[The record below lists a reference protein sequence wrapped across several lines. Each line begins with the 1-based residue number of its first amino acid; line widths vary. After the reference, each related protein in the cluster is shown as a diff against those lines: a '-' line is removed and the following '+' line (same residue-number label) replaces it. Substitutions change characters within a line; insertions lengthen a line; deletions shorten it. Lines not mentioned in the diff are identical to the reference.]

1 MRGNRPLAVV
11 ASWLLV
17 FVLVWWV
24 LFGFGVACVLFPPH
38 QVLFPSPSMMT
49 WALRPH
55 GVRTRGKKMPKLG
68 GAAKLVGNSFSGI
81 SHCSEQH
88 SSKAL

>member
-38 QVLFPSPSMMT
+38 QVVFPSPSMMT

-55 GVRTRGKKMPKLG
+55 GVRTRGKKTRLR
-68 GAAKLVGNSFSGI
+68 
-81 SHCSEQH
+81 
-88 SSKAL
+88 